1 MTIGYLLD
9 NFWVAP
15 PLEERV
21 ITRESTPDAKTI
33 KPMHERCKR
42 AKHHVSL
49 RVYLCMLFQDVSTLL
64 YVAIGIRISAST
76 PVTPRASHF
85 SQPPRGIDESMKM
98 VIGSKSELSDL
109 WTRPGDFQNRNE
121 GKPPPGKHLP
131 VQIGKMSFLSN

>member
-15 PLEERV
+15 TLEERV
-21 ITRESTPDAKTI
+21 ITRESTLQAKTI
-33 KPMHERCKR
+33 KPMHERYKR

-49 RVYLCMLFQDVSTLL
+49 RVYLVQHYYTLQQG
-64 YVAIGIRISAST
+64 YE
-76 PVTPRASHF
+76 PPPQTPRASHF

-109 WTRPGDFQNRNE
+109 WTRPST
-121 GKPPPGKHLP
+121 PPGKHLP
-131 VQIGKMSFLSN
+131 SKLGR